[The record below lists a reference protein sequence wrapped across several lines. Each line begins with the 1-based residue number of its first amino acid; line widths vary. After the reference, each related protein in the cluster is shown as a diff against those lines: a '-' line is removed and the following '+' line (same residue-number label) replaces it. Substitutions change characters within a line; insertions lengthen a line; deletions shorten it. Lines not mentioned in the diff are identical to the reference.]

1 MSWRTLNLR
10 EEDFN
15 SLFLMRQADSAEER
29 ALNKCDPHHG
39 RAHSGVPGEARNHDN
54 PGRE

>member
-39 RAHSGVPGEARNHDN
+39 RAHSGVPGEARNRDN
-54 PGRE
+54 PGRD